1 MKPWLNMIW
10 VVLAA
15 IGGYMAANK
24 NINNNSP
31 APAPGIVAADFGEI
45 INDATLVDLTH
56 RMEEGMPQGPSG
68 NEPPTIKPLKSYED
82 GTVGIHRYNF
92 PGQWGTHV
100 DPPVHFVKGL
110 RTLEDIPLTEM
121 ILPLIVI
128 DVHEKVAANNDYQVS
143 ITDIYEW
150 EEKHGAIPSESFVAL
165 RTDWS
170 KRWPSAERMRNRDA
184 DGVSHSPG
192 WNREVIDY
200 LVFNRKVTAIG
211 HETLD
216 TDPGL
221 RSGNGRWPLQTY
233 YMGLNKYQIENMKSL
248 DLLPQKG
255 AYIVATWAVPKEGS
269 GFPARVFAIIPKK

>member
-31 APAPGIVAADFGEI
+31 APAPEIVAADFGEI

-68 NEPPTIKPLKSYED
+68 NEPPTIKPLKSYDD
-82 GTVGIHRYNF
+82 GTAGIHRYNF

-150 EEKHGAIPSESFVAL
+150 EEKHEVFRPASAKRCLHCRDLGSPQRRQRISGTCFCYYSEKIS
-165 RTDWS
+165 
-170 KRWPSAERMRNRDA
+170 
-184 DGVSHSPG
+184 
-192 WNREVIDY
+192 I
-200 LVFNRKVTAIG
+200 
-211 HETLD
+211 
-216 TDPGL
+216 
-221 RSGNGRWPLQTY
+221 
-233 YMGLNKYQIENMKSL
+233 
-248 DLLPQKG
+248 
-255 AYIVATWAVPKEGS
+255 
-269 GFPARVFAIIPKK
+269 